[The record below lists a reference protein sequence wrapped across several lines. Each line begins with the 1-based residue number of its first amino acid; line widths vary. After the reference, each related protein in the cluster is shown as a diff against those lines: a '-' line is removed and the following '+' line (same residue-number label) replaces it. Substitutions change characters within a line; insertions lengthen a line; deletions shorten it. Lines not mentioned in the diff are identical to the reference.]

1 MPRQSHMTHC
11 LARQV
16 HCRKYIAINIRLKY
30 HTFYP
35 PKYLHKMTYRLLRMK
50 AHVLEDLL
58 RLSVNLDGFIDNG
71 AEVEAALV
79 RLL

>member
-1 MPRQSHMTHC
+1 
-11 LARQV
+11 
-16 HCRKYIAINIRLKY
+16 
-30 HTFYP
+30 
-35 PKYLHKMTYRLLRMK
+35 MK